1 MINKFAIT
9 GGTHGNELTG
19 VYLIKKWKL
28 QPELLKRSSFETL
41 FLHTNK
47 KAIEE
52 VRRYIDHDLNRAF
65 NSDDLKNSDLLTY
78 EAKLAKELDQL
89 LGPKGSK
96 DTNVDFI
103 VDLHTTTANMGLSIV
118 VSNDSALT
126 WKAIAYLC
134 QQEPGLNVYRWQGDE
149 EDAFV
154 DSIAPHGFA
163 IEVGAVP
170 QGVLRADLFLQTEL
184 LIYHLLDFFEKL
196 NNGVVM
202 ELPEFLTI
210 YDHQSL
216 VDYPRDSSG
225 DITAMVHQDRQD
237 KDYFLIKRG
246 EPLFLTL
253 NGKTISYEGEALY
266 TLFIN
271 EAAYYEKGFAMCL
284 ARKERI
290 MMKENYRKKIDK
302 DFG

>member
-1 MINKFAIT
+1 MINKLAIT

-28 QPELLKRSSFETL
+28 QPHLIKRSNFKTL

-47 KAIEE
+47 QAIEE

-65 NSDDLKNSDLLTY
+65 HSKVLEDNDLLTY
-78 EAKLAKELDQL
+78 EACLAKDLNQL
-89 LGPKGSK
+89 LGPKGS
-96 DTNVDFI
+96 DNTNVDFI

-118 VSNDSALT
+118 VSNESALT

-134 QQEPGLNVYRWQGDE
+134 QQVPALKVYRWKGDE

-170 QGVLRADLFLQTEL
+170 QGVLRADLFLLTESL
-184 LIYHLLDFFEKL
+184 VYHLLDFIEKM
-196 NNGVVM
+196 NQGYAFI
-202 ELPEFLTI
+202 LPKSLEV
-210 YDHQSL
+210 YDHDIL
-216 VDYPRDSSG
+216 VDYPRDHDG
-225 DITAMVHQDRQD
+225 DITAMVHADRQD
-237 KDYFLIKRG
+237 KDFTLIETG

-253 NGKTISYEGEALY
+253 EGETIYYEGEALY

-271 EAAYYEKGFAMCL
+271 EAAYYEKGFAMTL
-284 ARKERI
+284 ARKTTI
-290 MMKENYRKKIDK
+290 MINEHE
-302 DFG
+302 

>member
-1 MINKFAIT
+1 MIKTLAIT
-9 GGTHGNELTG
+9 GGTHGNEYTG

-28 QPELLKRSSFETL
+28 QPELLKRSNFETL
-41 FLHTNK
+41 FLHTNE
-47 KAIEE
+47 KAIQD
-52 VRRYIDHDLNRAF
+52 VRRYVDHDLNRAF
-65 NSDDLKNSDLLTY
+65 NSDDLANPSLETH
-78 EAKLAKELDQL
+78 EAKLAKELNQI
-89 LGPKGSK
+89 LGPKGYK
-96 DTNVDFI
+96 DTNADFI

-118 VSNDSALT
+118 VSNESALT

-134 QQEPGLNVYRWQGDE
+134 KQEPALNVYRWQGDE

-170 QGVLRADLFLQTEL
+170 QGVLRADLFLQTEA

-196 NNGVVM
+196 NGGFDID
-202 ELPEFLTI
+202 LPKSLKI
-210 YDHQSL
+210 YDHLKL
-216 VDYPRDSSG
+216 VDYPRDDEG
-225 DITAMVHQDRQD
+225 DISAMVHQDRQD
-237 KDYFLIKRG
+237 KDFALIEAG

-253 NGKTISYEGEALY
+253 AGETILYEGEALY

-284 ARKERI
+284 ARKQTI
-290 MMKENYRKKIDK
+290 MIKE
-302 DFG
+302 